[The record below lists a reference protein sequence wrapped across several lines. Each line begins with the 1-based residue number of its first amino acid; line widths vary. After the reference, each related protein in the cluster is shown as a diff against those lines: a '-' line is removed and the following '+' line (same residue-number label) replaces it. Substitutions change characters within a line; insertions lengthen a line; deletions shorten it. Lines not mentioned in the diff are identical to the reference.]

1 MHHIRMLAS
10 AARELEGLDK
20 PVGRRIVKRI
30 HWLAANLDNVR
41 LIELSIVIGVTVSRL
56 ASDLLRQH
64 ISSNV

>member
-10 AARELEGLDK
+10 AASELEGLDK

-41 LIELSIVIGVTVSRL
+41 LEPSIVIGVTVSRL
-56 ASDLLRQH
+56 SSDLLRRH
-64 ISSNV
+64 ISSNA